1 MNILIIYAHPN
12 HDSFNGAILK
22 TIRENISSDHQVKL
36 LDLYAEN
43 FDPVLRFD
51 KEKKRRDL
59 DKDPETASY
68 RKDITWADKLI
79 FIYPIWW
86 SGMPAIL
93 KGYIDRVFVAGFAY
107 SYKKVGIGLEGHLTG
122 KSAWII
128 TSHANPSFIAH
139 HFVQDYGKI
148 LKNQILKYYGIS
160 PIERIEFANVEKTS
174 ASKLKKELDKLA
186 VKTKQL

>member
-1 MNILIIYAHPN
+1 MTKSHILIIYAHPN

-93 KGYIDRVFVAGFAY
+93 KG
-107 SYKKVGIGLEGHLTG
+107 
-122 KSAWII
+122 
-128 TSHANPSFIAH
+128 
-139 HFVQDYGKI
+139 
-148 LKNQILKYYGIS
+148 
-160 PIERIEFANVEKTS
+160 
-174 ASKLKKELDKLA
+174 
-186 VKTKQL
+186 